1 MKKLALLMAL
11 LLVAACLLA
20 SCDSKKTSS
29 KHDKDSDGTGG
40 FLGDLFFGDSSEGED
55 TSKGGSFGD
64 IFDFSWGEDSEDSA
78 TENPDFEISGDVSE
92 EEGWDSPYQ
101 DRDGKYTVD
110 NLIPSVSFDDEAF
123 TILVVSDKGHDIY
136 YSEEM
141 APEVYDSTMRSFSDA
156 VKARNEEIKKKYG
169 VEIIV
174 YCARDLKTH
183 IMNDVVTG
191 IDSVQAAMPFMKD
204 AADLA
209 RKSYLYDLNSLSDLH
224 LEAPWWDQA
233 ANEAL
238 SIDGKLFFTTG
249 DISVMQKNVAN
260 VILFN
265 KNLFADMCAPMFD
278 SLYDS
283 VRNGEWTIE
292 LMAEMA
298 ALMPCDTSGGGVM
311 TYDDTW
317 GMFGTNDVSWYYNAF
332 GYKMI
337 EKDNKDLPFS
347 LFASLTE
354 PSLVAV
360 YNIFNTFLNNSW
372 YANTDKLSQTWTD
385 NTPEEAALRGFLEGR
400 SLFYKADVAFL
411 KQLGEYEADFGV
423 LPLPKQ
429 HTEQETYYTAAN
441 ISYAY
446 GVCIPVSVYDPYFS
460 AAVLDMLACGAKN
473 YITPAYENAINRYL
487 SDADSVEMLDIIF
500 ENIVYDLGVLYD
512 FGGIHSMFEQM
523 MESDAQNVVS
533 YLESIEGA
541 VENAISELVSDYEDW

>member
-40 FLGDLFFGDSSEGED
+40 FLGDLFFGASSEGED

-92 EEGWDSPYQ
+92 EEGWDSLYQ

-110 NLIPSVSFDDEAF
+110 NLIPSGYFNDEAF
-123 TILVVSDKGHDIY
+123 TILVVSDEGHDIY

-169 VEIIV
+169 VEISA

-183 IMNDVVTG
+183 IMNDVAAG
-191 IDSVQAAMPFMKD
+191 MDFVQAAMPFMKD

-283 VRNGEWTIE
+283 VRNGEWTID

-337 EKDNKDLPFS
+337 EKDNEDLPFS
-347 LFASLTE
+347 PLASLAE
-354 PSLVAV
+354 PPLAAV
-360 YNIFNTFLNNSW
+360 HNIFNTFLNNFW

-411 KQLGEYEADFGV
+411 KQLGEYEVDFGV

-473 YITPAYENAINRYL
+473 YITPAYENSINRYL

-533 YLESIEGA
+533 YLDSIEGE
-541 VENAISELVSDYEDW
+541 VEKAISELVSDYEDW